1 MKTFI
6 MYIPGDYVTLIQ
18 VQVINAYSVKE
29 VYEYFSH
36 LSPGSFIVKE
46 VKPINL
52 SHEYIKEKRI
62 ISEKIQQ
69 AKKELNTLN
78 DELNNLKI
86 KYKVQE

>member
-1 MKTFI
+1 
-6 MYIPGDYVTLIQ
+6 MYIPQDYVTLIQ
-18 VQVINAYSVKE
+18 VQVINAYSVQE

-36 LSPGSFIVKE
+36 LPPSSFIVRE

-69 AKKELNTLN
+69 AKKELNALN
-78 DELNNLKI
+78 DELNNLKT